1 MTEKTLMKILSKN
14 DKLRKDIR
22 KLQRKLERTLQKG
35 EKK

>member
-1 MTEKTLMKILSKN
+1 MTEKTLMKILNEN

-22 KLQRKLERTLQKG
+22 KLQRELVTTLQKG

>member
-1 MTEKTLMKILSKN
+1 MTEKTLMKILNEN

-22 KLQRKLERTLQKG
+22 KLQGELETTLQKG

>member
-1 MTEKTLMKILSKN
+1 MTEKTLMMILSEN

-22 KLQRKLERTLQKG
+22 KLQRELETTLQKG